1 VPLPLRLWSGGAVK
15 SGLIPSIELYRQR
28 TGAEVAVEF
37 LPMGPLARRL
47 SEPLPDALILTRE
60 LMDTASRDGRVAADP
75 PTEIGRV
82 AIGIAVRDGAPVP
95 DVSTAEALKR
105 ALIAARSIVYIDP
118 ERGTSGKQVVVV
130 LETLG
135 IAEAVRA
142 KTVLGQGGSVVE
154 PVARG
159 EVELGIHQITEILN
173 LPGVR
178 FAGALPAALQKETVY
193 LGAASATTARR
204 EDVRGFLSFLR
215 TAEIRSLFAAKGF
228 IEPRP

>member
-1 VPLPLRLWSGGAVK
+1 MTAPLRLWSGGAVK
-15 SGLIPSIELYRQR
+15 SGLIPAIELYRR
-28 TGAEVAVEF
+28 HSGAEVAVEF
-37 LPMGPLARRL
+37 LPMGPLAKRL
-47 SEPLPDALILTRE
+47 AEPLPDALILTRE
-60 LMDTASRDGRVAADP
+60 LMDRAMADERVAAGA

-82 AIGIAVRDGAPVP
+82 AIGIAVRDKAPVP

-105 ALIAARSIVYIDP
+105 ALLAAKSVVYIDP
-118 ERGTSGKQVVVV
+118 ERGTSGQQVAVV

-142 KTVLGQGGSVVE
+142 KAVLGQGGSVVE

-178 FAGALPAALQKETVY
+178 FAGPLPGELQKETVY
-193 LGAASATTARR
+193 LGAATATTARGA
-204 EDVRGFLSFLR
+204 EVRVFLAFLR
-215 TAEIRSLFAAKGF
+215 SAEIRALFASKGF
-228 IEPRP
+228 IERV